1 MATNTIDLSYIAK
14 DLLNDIKSVIQNEL
28 LIEVE
33 KAFREA
39 AEKAIYSGGN
49 VGGSS
54 WYINSFAMMDA
65 LEIKDIKVT
74 NRKAVF
80 TININPDKMQMID
93 TDRDLLRTN
102 ICNIGIDISDNNRNA
117 DFTIYHNP
125 EKMQIID
132 YGRDMLSTYMG
143 TKVQDARE
151 IVLHSLNTGSSGSP
165 IYNHKG
171 TGYFDIGYE
180 SVEETAI
187 RTLISSL
194 SSRGWTI
201 T

>member
-14 DLLNDIKSVIQNEL
+14 ELLSDIKSVIQNEL

-65 LEIKDIKVT
+65 LEIKDIRVT
-74 NRKAVF
+74 NRKAEF
-80 TININPDKMQMID
+80 TIN
-93 TDRDLLRTN
+93 L
-102 ICNIGIDISDNNRNA
+102 
-117 DFTIYHNP
+117 NP
-125 EKMQIID
+125 EKMQMID

-143 TKVQDARE
+143 TKGQDARE

-171 TGYFDIGYE
+171 TGYFDKGYE